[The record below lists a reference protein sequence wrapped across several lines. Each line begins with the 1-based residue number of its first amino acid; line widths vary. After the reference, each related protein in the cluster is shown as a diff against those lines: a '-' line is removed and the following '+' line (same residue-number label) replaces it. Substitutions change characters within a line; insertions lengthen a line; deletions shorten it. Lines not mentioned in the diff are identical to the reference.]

1 MDDAIKTTT
10 RLTYN
15 SIDAL
20 TATGGFASIIMLVF
34 KLLTNKIQKILYL
47 SSIMRKVFLYV
58 DDRYKNQLD
67 EFNSLNNALQGN

>member
-1 MDDAIKTTT
+1 MDDAVKTTT